1 MRSLRKKS
9 LVAGIAAIAL
19 VALSGCEMN
28 VKLKVIDE
36 HTIEPSVIVAMSE
49 AEKDMLS
56 SMGDGGKVTCQDLA
70 DTENEGEATVKDLST
85 GGDMKCEI
93 ILPQEQNLNSS
104 KNLKKDGDDLVL
116 TLPKEDVDDLKS
128 KLDGAGDTSELG
140 MDSITMNLIIQM
152 PHGIKTATVDGQP
165 VDFKGD
171 SVTLD
176 LTDLGSE
183 VKVVSSPDIPAG
195 NSVDTA
201 DSKYDS
207 DTDLAAAGITKGSA
221 TVFSLLAIP
230 LFSILIVAGI
240 VILIVVLVKKS
251 KAKANPVTQ
260 FGQPMNYGQP
270 GQPQFGQPMQ
280 PMQPG
285 QPGQPQ
291 FEQPTQPQP
300 FVQPGQ
306 PQPFMQPGQPAPTQ
320 SFAQPSAGQPA
331 VQTSQPQFGQPNPFA
346 QPGTPTAQMA
356 NPFAQPSA
364 AQPAQPGQPG
374 QTQFGQQNQPDQTQ
388 FGQPQSFGSNIPDQA
403 GPPPEPTAPT
413 PDPNPQ
419 N

>member
-93 ILPQEQNLNSS
+93 ILPQEQSLNSS

-116 TLPKEDVDDLKS
+116 TLPKEDIDDLKS
-128 KLDGAGDTSELG
+128 KLNGAGDTSEIG

-165 VDFKGD
+165 VDFQGD

-207 DTDLAAAGITKGSA
+207 DSDHTAAGITRTSVPGY
-221 TVFSLLAIP
+221 FLLAIP

-270 GQPQFGQPMQ
+270 GQPQFGQP
-280 PMQPG
+280 
-285 QPGQPQ
+285 
-291 FEQPTQPQP
+291 TQPQP
-300 FVQPGQ
+300 FAQPGQ

-346 QPGTPTAQMA
+346 QPGQPTQMA
-356 NPFAQPSA
+356 NPFAQP
-364 AQPAQPGQPG
+364 AQPGQPV
-374 QTQFGQQNQPDQTQ
+374 QTQFEQQNQPDQTQ
-388 FGQPQSFGSNIPDQA
+388 LGQPQSFGSNIPDQA
-403 GPPPEPTAPT
+403 GPSPEPTDST
-413 PDPNPQ
+413 QNPNPQ

>member
-19 VALSGCEMN
+19 VALSGCEMD

-36 HTIEPSVIVAMSE
+36 NTIEPSVIVAMSE

-93 ILPQEQNLNSS
+93 ILPQEQSLNSS

-128 KLDGAGDTSELG
+128 KLNGAGDTSELG

-152 PHGIKTATVDGQP
+152 PNGIKTATVDGQP
-165 VDFKGD
+165 VDFQGD

-195 NSVDTA
+195 NSGDTA
-201 DSKYDS
+201 DSEYDP
-207 DTDLAAAGITKGSA
+207 DTDLTDAGKSVAAGITTFLVGM
-221 TVFSLLAIP
+221 AI
-230 LFSILIVAGI
+230 FGILIIAGI

-251 KAKANPVTQ
+251 KAKSIPANQ

-270 GQPQFGQPMQ
+270 GQPVQPGVGQPMQ
-280 PMQPG
+280 PVPG
-285 QPGQPQ
+285 QPVPGQPQ
-291 FEQPTQPQP
+291 PGVGQPT
-300 FVQPGQ
+300 QPGQ
-306 PQPFMQPGQPAPTQ
+306 PQPFTQPGQPQPGQ
-320 SFAQPSAGQPA
+320 PGQAQPA
-331 VQTSQPQFGQPNPFA
+331 NPFA
-346 QPGTPTAQMA
+346 QPGTPT
-356 NPFAQPSA
+356 QPI
-364 AQPAQPGQPG
+364 QPNQPG
-374 QTQFGQQNQPDQTQ
+374 QTQ
-388 FGQPQSFGSNIPDQA
+388 FGQPQSFGPNIPDQA
-403 GPPPEPTAPT
+403 NPTDPT
-413 PDPNPQ
+413 QNPNPQ

>member
-93 ILPQEQNLNSS
+93 ILPQEQSLNSS
-104 KNLKKDGDDLVL
+104 KNLKKEGDDLVL
-116 TLPKEDVDDLKS
+116 TLPKEDIDDLKS
-128 KLDGAGDTSELG
+128 KLNGAGDTSGLG

-165 VDFKGD
+165 VDFQGD

-195 NSVDTA
+195 TSGDKA
-201 DSKYDS
+201 DSEYDS
-207 DTDLAAAGITKGSA
+207 DTDLAAAGITRTSVPGY
-221 TVFSLLAIP
+221 FLLAIP

-251 KAKANPVTQ
+251 KAKANPVAQ

-270 GQPQFGQPMQ
+270 GQPQFGQP
-280 PMQPG
+280 
-285 QPGQPQ
+285 
-291 FEQPTQPQP
+291 TQPQP
-300 FVQPGQ
+300 FAQPGQ

-346 QPGTPTAQMA
+346 QPG
-356 NPFAQPSA
+356 
-364 AQPAQPGQPG
+364 QPGQPG
-374 QTQFGQQNQPDQTQ
+374 QTQFGQQHQPDQTQ

-403 GPPPEPTAPT
+403 GPSPEPTDST
-413 PDPNPQ
+413 QNPNPQ

>member
-93 ILPQEQNLNSS
+93 ILPQEQSLNSS
-104 KNLKKDGDDLVL
+104 KNLKKEGDDLVL
-116 TLPKEDVDDLKS
+116 TLPKEDIDDLKS
-128 KLDGAGDTSELG
+128 KLNGAGDTSGLG

-165 VDFKGD
+165 VDFQGD

-201 DSKYDS
+201 DSEYDS
-207 DTDLAAAGITKGSA
+207 DTDLAAAGITKGS
-221 TVFSLLAIP
+221 VPVYFLLVIP
-230 LFSILIVAGI
+230 LFSILIVASI

-251 KAKANPVTQ
+251 KAKANPVNQ
-260 FGQPMNYGQP
+260 FGQPISYGQP
-270 GQPQFGQPMQ
+270 GQPWQPGQPMQPMQ

-291 FEQPTQPQP
+291 FKQPTQPQP

-306 PQPFMQPGQPAPTQ
+306 PQPFMQPGQPQPGQTNP
-320 SFAQPSAGQPA
+320 FAQPSAGQP
-331 VQTSQPQFGQPNPFA
+331 GQPA
-346 QPGTPTAQMA
+346 QPA
-356 NPFAQPSA
+356 NPF

-374 QTQFGQQNQPDQTQ
+374 QPVQTQ

-413 PDPNPQ
+413 QNPNPQ

>member
-1 MRSLRKKS
+1 MRSLRQKS

-128 KLDGAGDTSELG
+128 KLNGAGDTSELG

-183 VKVVSSPDIPAG
+183 VKVVSSPGIPGGNAG
-195 NSVDTA
+195 DRAGSE
-201 DSKYDS
+201 YDY
-207 DTDLAAAGITKGSA
+207 DTDLTAAGIARSA
-221 TVFSLLAIP
+221 SISPFFALGILLFPIP
-230 LFSILIVAGI
+230 IVAGI

-270 GQPQFGQPMQ
+270 GQPQF
-280 PMQPG
+280 
-285 QPGQPQ
+285 
-291 FEQPTQPQP
+291 EQPTQPQP
-300 FVQPGQ
+300 YAQPGQ

-331 VQTSQPQFGQPNPFA
+331 VQTSQPQFGQTNPFA

-403 GPPPEPTAPT
+403 NPSPELPDSTQ
-413 PDPNPQ
+413 DPNPQ

>member
-1 MRSLRKKS
+1 
-9 LVAGIAAIAL
+9 
-19 VALSGCEMN
+19 
-28 VKLKVIDE
+28 
-36 HTIEPSVIVAMSE
+36 
-49 AEKDMLS
+49 
-56 SMGDGGKVTCQDLA
+56 
-70 DTENEGEATVKDLST
+70 
-85 GGDMKCEI
+85 MKCEI

-128 KLDGAGDTSELG
+128 KLNGAGDTSELG

-195 NSVDTA
+195 NSGDTA
-201 DSKYDS
+201 DSEYDS

-230 LFSILIVAGI
+230 LFSIPIVAGI

-270 GQPQFGQPMQ
+270 GQPQFG
-280 PMQPG
+280 
-285 QPGQPQ
+285 
-291 FEQPTQPQP
+291 QPTQPQP

>member
-93 ILPQEQNLNSS
+93 ILPQEQSLNSS

-128 KLDGAGDTSELG
+128 KLNGAGDTSGLG

-152 PHGIKTATVDGQP
+152 PNGIKTATVDGQP
-165 VDFKGD
+165 VDFQGD

-207 DTDLAAAGITKGSA
+207 DSDLTAAGITRGA
-221 TVFSLLAIP
+221 PVFSLLVIP

-251 KAKANPVTQ
+251 KAKANPVNQ
-260 FGQPMNYGQP
+260 FGQPISYG
-270 GQPQFGQPMQ
+270 
-280 PMQPG
+280 QPG

-291 FEQPTQPQP
+291 FEQPT
-300 FVQPGQ
+300 Q

-364 AQPAQPGQPG
+364 AQPAQPGQTG
-374 QTQFGQQNQPDQTQ
+374 QAQFGQQNQPDQTQ

-403 GPPPEPTAPT
+403 GPSPEPTDST
-413 PDPNPQ
+413 QNPNPQ

>member
-93 ILPQEQNLNSS
+93 ILPQEQSLNSS
-104 KNLKKDGDDLVL
+104 KNLKKEGDDLVL
-116 TLPKEDVDDLKS
+116 TLPKEDIDDLKS
-128 KLDGAGDTSELG
+128 KLNGAGDTSGLG

-165 VDFKGD
+165 VDFQGD

-195 NSVDTA
+195 TSGDKA
-201 DSKYDS
+201 DSEYDS
-207 DTDLAAAGITKGSA
+207 DTDLAAAGITRTSVPGY
-221 TVFSLLAIP
+221 FLLAIP

-251 KAKANPVTQ
+251 KAKANPVAQ

-270 GQPQFGQPMQ
+270 GQPQFGQP
-280 PMQPG
+280 
-285 QPGQPQ
+285 
-291 FEQPTQPQP
+291 TQPQP
-300 FVQPGQ
+300 FAQPGQ

-346 QPGTPTAQMA
+346 QPGTPAQPGQPTQMA
-356 NPFAQPSA
+356 NPF

-374 QTQFGQQNQPDQTQ
+374 QPVQTQ

-403 GPPPEPTAPT
+403 GPSPEPTDST
-413 PDPNPQ
+413 QNPNPQ

>member
-93 ILPQEQNLNSS
+93 ILPQEQSLNSS

-128 KLDGAGDTSELG
+128 KLNGAGDTSEIG

-165 VDFKGD
+165 VDFQGD

-207 DTDLAAAGITKGSA
+207 DSDHTAAGITRTSVPGY
-221 TVFSLLAIP
+221 FLLAIP

-260 FGQPMNYGQP
+260 FGQPMNYRQPGQPMQP

-280 PMQPG
+280 PMQPRQPAQPANPFAQPA
-285 QPGQPQ
+285 QPGQPG
-291 FEQPTQPQP
+291 PTQP
-300 FVQPGQ
+300 
-306 PQPFMQPGQPAPTQ
+306 
-320 SFAQPSAGQPA
+320 FAQPSAGQPA

-346 QPGTPTAQMA
+346 QPGQPTQMA
-356 NPFAQPSA
+356 NPFAQP
-364 AQPAQPGQPG
+364 AQPGQPV
-374 QTQFGQQNQPDQTQ
+374 QTQFEQQNQPDQTQ
-388 FGQPQSFGSNIPDQA
+388 LGQPQSFGSNIPDQA
-403 GPPPEPTAPT
+403 GPSPEPTDST
-413 PDPNPQ
+413 QNPNPQ

>member
-19 VALSGCEMN
+19 VALSGCEMD
-28 VKLKVIDE
+28 VKLNVVDE
-36 HTIEPSVIVAMSE
+36 NTIKPSVIVAMSE
-49 AEKDMLS
+49 AEKGMLS
-56 SMGDGGKVTCQDLA
+56 SMGDGGEVTCQDLA
-70 DTENEGEATVKDLST
+70 DMENEDEATVKDLST

-128 KLDGAGDTSELG
+128 KLNGAGDTSEIG

-165 VDFKGD
+165 VDFQGD

-207 DTDLAAAGITKGSA
+207 DSDLTAAGITRGA
-221 TVFSLLAIP
+221 PVFSLLVIP

-251 KAKANPVTQ
+251 KAKANPVNQ
-260 FGQPMNYGQP
+260 FGQPISYG
-270 GQPQFGQPMQ
+270 
-280 PMQPG
+280 QPG

-291 FEQPTQPQP
+291 FEQPT
-300 FVQPGQ
+300 Q

-364 AQPAQPGQPG
+364 AQPAQPGQTG
-374 QTQFGQQNQPDQTQ
+374 QAQFGQQNQPDQTQ

-403 GPPPEPTAPT
+403 GPSPEPTDST
-413 PDPNPQ
+413 QNPNPQ

>member
-28 VKLKVIDE
+28 VRLKVIDE

-56 SMGDGGKVTCQDLA
+56 SMGDGGEVTCQDLA

-93 ILPQEQNLNSS
+93 ILPQEQSLNSS

-116 TLPKEDVDDLKS
+116 TLPKEDVDELKS
-128 KLDGAGDTSELG
+128 ELGDAGDMSEYG

-152 PHGIKTATVDGQP
+152 PNGIKTATVDGQP

-171 SVTLD
+171 TVTLD

-183 VKVVSSPDIPAG
+183 VKVVSSPGIPGGNAG
-195 NSVDTA
+195 DKA
-201 DSKYDS
+201 DSEYSPDS
-207 DTDLAAAGITKGSA
+207 DLTDAGKSVAEGIGKFLVGM
-221 TVFSLLAIP
+221 AI
-230 LFSILIVAGI
+230 FGILIIAGI

-251 KAKANPVTQ
+251 KAKTVPANQ
-260 FGQPMNYGQP
+260 FGQPMNFGQP
-270 GQPQFGQPMQ
+270 GQPQYGQPMQ
-280 PMQPG
+280 PVPGQPVPG
-285 QPGQPQ
+285 QPGQPGVG
-291 FEQPTQPQP
+291 QPT
-300 FVQPGQ
+300 QPGQ
-306 PQPFMQPGQPAPTQ
+306 PQPFTQPGQPQPGQ
-320 SFAQPSAGQPA
+320 PGQAQPA
-331 VQTSQPQFGQPNPFA
+331 NPFA
-346 QPGTPTAQMA
+346 QPGTPT
-356 NPFAQPSA
+356 QPI
-364 AQPAQPGQPG
+364 
-374 QTQFGQQNQPDQTQ
+374 QQNQPGQTQ
-388 FGQPQSFGSNIPDQA
+388 FGQPQSFGPNVPDQA
-403 GPPPEPTAPT
+403 NPTDPT
-413 PDPNPQ
+413 QNPNPQ